1 MSADLLLDGVLARI
15 EAWYSENVPA
25 IQATLRPGTSDAELD
40 ALEGATGLILPP
52 AFRTL
57 YRWHDG
63 GDGIFGLEFQ
73 PLNCVQSD
81 WQNWKDLEPDFGSE
95 TEDHISHPP
104 GAITERYINTGW
116 LGFLTD
122 GSGNSVGLD
131 LNPGPAGT
139 LGQVITFGRD
149 EENKYVLADSLG
161 AFLREYLARLETGRV
176 TAVCLSGFAD
186 EVWSVQLHD
195 ASGHHQEDY
204 RVLADLF
211 PGFGAAPNGSPADI
225 HLSPSGRF
233 PRSGRRKLVS

>member
-1 MSADLLLDGVLARI
+1 MSTNLPLGEVLARI

-25 IQATLRPGTSDAELD
+25 LHATLRPGTSDAELD
-40 ALEGATGLILPP
+40 ALEEATGLQLPS

-63 GDGIFGLEFQ
+63 QNWSAGGVFGLGFES
-73 PLNCVQSD
+73 LEGVQHE
-81 WQNWKDLEPDFGSE
+81 WETWKELEPDFGNE
-95 TEDHISHPP
+95 TENHASHPP

-149 EENKYVLADSLG
+149 EENKSVLADSLDT
-161 AFLREYLARLETGRV
+161 FFREYLARLEAGRV
-176 TAVCLSGFAD
+176 TAVRLSGFAD

-204 RVLADLF
+204 GGLADVF
-211 PGFGAAPNGSPADI
+211 PGFGAAPE
-225 HLSPSGRF
+225 RF
-233 PRSGRRKLVS
+233 TR